1 MYVFICFCYGIAD
14 RLNQPTNNS

>member
-14 RLNQPTNNS
+14 KLNQPTNNS